1 VNNTS
6 YASPGPWLGRSSTE
20 ITEIDGKPFPPTRD
34 YRRDP
39 ACRRVSEEYFSAL
52 SIPLVRGRTFRNGE
66 TGPAPPVVISE
77 SMARQY
83 WPNQMPIG
91 RTFRTTA
98 LLCEVVGVCRDLQSV
113 AIMQNDGPFYY
124 APLEMATA
132 KPAAMMVRVSGDPQN
147 SVNSIRDA
155 IRQLDPQMA
164 ATVMPLSQPVRRQ
177 GDALKPVLV
186 HGTLAASLA
195 LLLAL
200 SGVYGVVSF
209 SVSQRIPE
217 IGIRI
222 ALGAQR
228 RDVLAL
234 VLRSGL
240 GAVCG
245 GLVIGI
251 GLALAATAG
260 TRLILPGSDSGDPVV
275 FGAVPL
281 FLLFAAVGAIWIPA
295 RRAAA
300 LDPVTSLRHE

>member
-1 VNNTS
+1 
-6 YASPGPWLGRSSTE
+6 
-20 ITEIDGKPFPPTRD
+20 
-34 YRRDP
+34 
-39 ACRRVSEEYFSAL
+39 
-52 SIPLVRGRTFRNGE
+52 
-66 TGPAPPVVISE
+66 
-77 SMARQY
+77 
-83 WPNQMPIG
+83 
-91 RTFRTTA
+91 
-98 LLCEVVGVCRDLQSV
+98 
-113 AIMQNDGPFYY
+113 
-124 APLEMATA
+124 
-132 KPAAMMVRVSGDPQN
+132 MMVRVSGDPQN

-164 ATVMPLSQPVRRQ
+164 ATVLPLSQPVRRQ

-245 GLVIGI
+245 SLVIGI
-251 GLALAATAG
+251 GLALAAAAG

-300 LDPVTSLRHE
+300 LDPVTSLHHE